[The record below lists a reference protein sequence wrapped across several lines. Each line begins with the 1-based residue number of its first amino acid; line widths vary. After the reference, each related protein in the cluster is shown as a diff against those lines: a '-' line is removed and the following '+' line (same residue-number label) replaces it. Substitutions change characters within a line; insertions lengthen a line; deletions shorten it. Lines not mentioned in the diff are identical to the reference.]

1 MECFASTIFWFY
13 CEEEKAKELIEEYY
27 SEKEKR
33 ARFTYELRTVA
44 LENKAETSLKKAR
57 RFNEEIRK
65 ILGR

>member
-1 MECFASTIFWFY
+1 MLGK
-13 CEEEKAKELIEEYY
+13 EKAKELIDEYY

-33 ARFTYELRTVA
+33 ARFTYELGTVA
-44 LENKAETSLKKAR
+44 LQNKAETSLKRAR